1 MVNTATMANSKIID
15 KNNVE
20 GQFRTTY
27 PAQTPKDKHSGPEST
42 YFMTQATKDLLTIAK
57 LIPHQFF
64 LKELDDTPHSSSQSH
79 STTHSQL
86 MLSLH
91 CDLQQAI
98 SGNDTK

>member
-42 YFMTQATKDLLTIAK
+42 YFMTQATKAK
-57 LIPHQFF
+57 F
-64 LKELDDTPHSSSQSH
+64 
-79 STTHSQL
+79 
-86 MLSLH
+86 SL
-91 CDLQQAI
+91 
-98 SGNDTK
+98 